1 MFSTNVPTPAALFEE
16 LAQHTAA
23 FTADMHR
30 THLALTKEF
39 GSAGR
44 SATASRAADATSLS
58 DVQALGSQLYAR
70 AHQSAV
76 TLSHMAVQSQ
86 FSLARRVIESGLR
99 LSPEAARPALAQ
111 CKEQLEQNAK
121 QAEAFT
127 LSWARKVAPGKAFA
141 F

>member
-44 SATASRAADATSLS
+44 ASRAADATSLS

-99 LSPEAARPALAQ
+99 LSPEAVRPALAQ